1 MLRSFTRNFKLIVEN
16 GFNSKPVIS
25 TLLYS
30 TSSSRRRLEGK
41 VTVITGGASGLGKA
55 TAEEFVSQGAQVIIV
70 DINEKAGRT
79 VTTELGSTA
88 HFIKCDVTEEEQV
101 AKTLETVVARH
112 GKLDVMLNSAG
123 ISCSISPPSIADL
136 DMDIYDKVM
145 RLNVRG
151 TVLGIKHAAR
161 AMIPAGSG
169 SILCLSSISGLMGGL
184 GPYAYSM
191 SKFTIPGVVK
201 TVAGE
206 LCKHGLR
213 INCISPASIP
223 TPLTLRMFREA
234 LAGHNIPEEHL
245 MAIVNATGELKG
257 EKCEERDVAKAA
269 LYLASDDAKFV
280 TGHNLVVDGGF
291 TCFKSLNLPFP

>member
-1 MLRSFTRNFKLIVEN
+1 MV
-16 GFNSKPVIS
+16 
-25 TLLYS
+25 
-30 TSSSRRRLEGK
+30 
-41 VTVITGGASGLGKA
+41 A
-55 TAEEFVSQGAQVIIV
+55 
-70 DINEKAGRT
+70 
-79 VTTELGSTA
+79 TELGSA
-88 HFIKCDVTEEEQV
+88 VNFIRCDVTVEEQV
-101 AKTLETVVARH
+101 AKAVETVVARH
-112 GKLDVMLNSAG
+112 GKLDVLLNSAG

-151 TVLGIKHAAR
+151 TVLGIKHATR

-184 GPYAYSM
+184 GPHAYSI
-191 SKFTIPGVVK
+191 SKLTIPGVVK

-206 LCKHGLR
+206 LCKHSIR
-213 INCISPASIP
+213 INCISPAGIP
-223 TPLTLRMFREA
+223 TPLTLRMFREVFT
-234 LAGHNIPEEHL
+234 GHNIPDEEL
-245 MAIVNATGELKG
+245 VAIVNAGGELKG
-257 EKCEERDVAKAA
+257 EKCEESDVAKAA

>member
-1 MLRSFTRNFKLIVEN
+1 MLRSFTRK
-16 GFNSKPVIS
+16 
-25 TLLYS
+25 
-30 TSSSRRRLEGK
+30 LEGK
-41 VTVITGGASGLGKA
+41 VAVITGGASGLGKA
-55 TAEEFVSQGAQVIIV
+55 TAEDFVSQGAQVIIV
-70 DINEKAGRT
+70 DIDEEAGRM
-79 VTTELGSTA
+79 VATELGSA
-88 HFIKCDVTEEEQV
+88 ANFIRCDVTVEEQV
-101 AKTLETVVARH
+101 AKTVETVVARH
-112 GKLDVMLNSAG
+112 GKLDVLLNSAG

-136 DMDIYDKVM
+136 DMDTYDKVM

-151 TVLGIKHAAR
+151 TVLGIKHASR

-184 GPYAYSM
+184 GPHAYSI

-206 LCKHGLR
+206 LCKHGIR
-213 INCISPASIP
+213 INCISPAGIP
-223 TPLTLRMFREA
+223 TPLTLRMFREVFT
-234 LAGHNIPEEHL
+234 GHNIPEEQL
-245 MAIVNATGELKG
+245 VAIVNAGGELKG
-257 EKCEERDVAKAA
+257 EKCEESDVAKAA